1 MRILITNDDGIHS
14 GGLSAL
20 ERIARELSDDVWVV
34 APETDQSGLSHSLSL
49 NDPLR
54 LREIGNN
61 HFALRGTPSDC
72 VIMAIRR
79 LLGGKPDLVLSGV
92 NAGQNVADDVTYSGT
107 IAGAIEGTL
116 LGVSSIAFSQ
126 AYTYDGTRKVPWETA
141 ERHGPGLVRK
151 LIEFGFPEGIVYNVN
166 FPNRKPDEV
175 MGIRVTGQGK
185 LTHGLHIDERV
196 DGRGNPYFW
205 LAYRREKPLIAPGT
219 DVDALAAG
227 AISVT
232 PLRLDMTAYDLSDP
246 LRHHLA
252 REP

>member
-1 MRILITNDDGIHS
+1 MRILLTNDDGINAA
-14 GGLSAL
+14 GLAAL
-20 ERIARELSDDVWVV
+20 ETIARELSDDVWVV
-34 APETDQSGLSHSLSL
+34 APESDQSGLSHSLSL

-54 LREIGNN
+54 LREIGEKK
-61 HFALRGTPSDC
+61 FAIRGTPSDC

-126 AYTYDGTRKVPWETA
+126 AYTYEGTRKVPWETA
-141 ERHGPGLVRK
+141 EHHGPDLVRK

-175 MGIRVTGQGK
+175 TGIRVTGQGK

-205 LAYRREKPLIAPGT
+205 LAYRR
-219 DVDALAAG
+219 
-227 AISVT
+227 
-232 PLRLDMTAYDLSDP
+232 
-246 LRHHLA
+246 
-252 REP
+252 